1 VTSPSTGFPYL
12 DRRLDDPGSILALAH
27 RGGALHPGL
36 VGLENTLAAFEH
48 AAAMGYEYVETDL
61 HATSDGVLVAF
72 HDDILDR
79 VTDGAGRLADH
90 TWHELSELRIG
101 GTQPIPRFVDL
112 LDALPGVRFNLDLKA
127 PGATEPLVRLI
138 AERDL
143 ADRVNVGSFSEP
155 TIRRFRRLA
164 GPRVSTAAGK
174 VGTALHRYAPFG
186 SHLVGIL
193 GDSGAVFQV
202 PLDAIGRRLV
212 TREFVEQAHA
222 RRKHVHVWTIDD
234 EAVMEELIDLG
245 VDGIV
250 TDRTDVLK
258 DVLLRRNQWREPH
271 GPAL

>member
-1 VTSPSTGFPYL
+1 VTAPRTGFPYL
-12 DRRLDDPGSILALAH
+12 DRRLDEPGSILALAH
-27 RGGALHPGL
+27 RGGALHPDL

-48 AAAMGYEYVETDL
+48 AARLGYEYVETDL

-79 VTDGAGRLADH
+79 VTDGTGRLSDH
-90 TWHELSELRIG
+90 TWHELSVLKIG

-138 AERDL
+138 GERGL
-143 ADRVNVGSFSEP
+143 TDRVNVGSFSEP

-164 GPRVSTAAGK
+164 GPGVATAAGK
-174 VGTALHRYAPFG
+174 IGTALHRYAPFG
-186 SHLVGIL
+186 SHLVGL
-193 GDSGAVFQV
+193 FGDSGAVFQV
-202 PLDAIGRRLV
+202 PLDAVGRRLV
-212 TREFVEQAHA
+212 TRQFVEQAHA
-222 RRKHVHVWTIDD
+222 RGKHVHVWTIDD

-258 DVLLRRNQWREPH
+258 DVLERRNQWREPH